1 MTFGVLAKWPF
12 FTGRDNPIT
21 FLHFSKQ
28 EPHFRLCIN
37 MSTVTRLKQPVDV
50 NCSVQNGQLSWHG
63 WQNTRFQYQRSAVR
77 IPPLANCFKYI
88 YYW

>member
-1 MTFGVLAKWPF
+1 MTFGVLAKRPF

-28 EPHFRLCIN
+28 EPYFRLCIN

-50 NCSVQNGQLSWHG
+50 NCSVKKW
-63 WQNTRFQYQRSAVR
+63 AVVVAR
-77 IPPLANCFKYI
+77 LAKHPLPIPEICSSNPTISKLF
-88 YYW
+88 